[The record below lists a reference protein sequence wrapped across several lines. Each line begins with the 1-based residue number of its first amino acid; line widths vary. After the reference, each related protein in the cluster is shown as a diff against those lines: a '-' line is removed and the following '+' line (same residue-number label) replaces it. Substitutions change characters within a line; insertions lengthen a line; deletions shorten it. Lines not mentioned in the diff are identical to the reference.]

1 MAITS
6 SWWGRVSKRLNGE
19 SDPPASVLACQTVS
33 GLYSPAQIRKQ
44 ITTKHSP
51 GLTLCPVTPSVT
63 SAHCPGVA
71 HSWFSQDTLSPNVL
85 HILTC
90 SHHAQQ
96 QDQAKQ
102 DPAAQVCLL
111 WPHDTVMRAHEVHRN
126 WTGPGWCIRARYM
139 GYHEQPTV
147 SSRCKFPADS
157 QLHLNST
164 DTKKLGSSQRFKWS
178 LQIDVPT
185 RLWPVKY
192 ISCVTQILPWVFHGS
207 SSDSNVL
214 KALWACSSFA
224 PWPSYQ
230 IWADSFQG
238 SLEGPGCST
247 ILSSLTKRPCGP
259 RLRCGHQ
266 YLLLCAV
273 CRMTPHLNWNFMPFQ
288 VQLIT
293 RFTKVSQ
300 ILSYGENGNWKT
312 NLYSHILP
320 FFFFFSN
327 LLA

>member
-1 MAITS
+1 MVITS
-6 SWWGRVSKRLNGE
+6 SSWGRISKRLKGD

-33 GLYSPAQIRKQ
+33 SLHSLTQIRKQ
-44 ITTKHSP
+44 ITKKHSP
-51 GLTLCPVTPSVT
+51 GLTLCPVTSPVT

-71 HSWFSQDTLSPNVL
+71 HCWFSQDTLSPNML
-85 HILTC
+85 LTC
-90 SHHAQQ
+90 SYNAQQ
-96 QDQAKQ
+96 QDKAKQ
-102 DPAAQVCLL
+102 APAAQVCSLQ
-111 WPHDTVMRAHEVHRN
+111 PHDTVMRAEELHGN
-126 WTGPGWCIRARYM
+126 GTGSGRCAGARYM
-139 GYHEQPTV
+139 GCREQSLL
-147 SSRCKFPADS
+147 SSQCKLPADS

-164 DTKKLGSSQRFKWS
+164 DTTKLGSSQVFKWS
-178 LQIDVPT
+178 VQIDVPT
-185 RLWPVKY
+185 RLWPVEY

-247 ILSSLTKRPCGP
+247 ILGSLTKGHCGP

-273 CRMTPHLNWNFMPFQ
+273 CPMTPHLNWNFMAASAANH
-288 VQLIT
+288 
-293 RFTKVSQ
+293 KVHKG
-300 ILSYGENGNWKT
+300 LRY
-312 NLYSHILP
+312 
-320 FFFFFSN
+320 
-327 LLA
+327 